1 MISNTFQ
8 IPIYQYKFEI
18 DNQSLSEYCMDLSKK
33 DKGRILSNVGGWQSK
48 DFNENDK
55 SMLIKKLWP
64 YIKNHA
70 IQYGKEIDL
79 NVKGILGNLWV
90 NVNEYKDSN
99 FLHHHPGCLLSGVYY
114 IKTPENC
121 GNITFYHPSHLQM
134 AHNWMRYEPDEYNS
148 YNSATWWYPST
159 EGTLY
164 LFPSWLEHC
173 VKPNL
178 NKREKRISVSF
189 TIR

>member
-18 DNQSLSEYCMDLSKK
+18 DNQSLSKYCMDLSKK

-79 NVKGILGNLWV
+79 NVKGSLNNLWV
-90 NVNEYKDSN
+90 NINEYKDSN
-99 FLHHHPGCLLSGVYY
+99 FLHNHPGCLVSGVYY
-114 IKTPENC
+114 IKTHEDC
-121 GNITFYHPSHLQM
+121 GDIYFYHPSHKLLV
-134 AHNWMRYEPDEYNS
+134 HDWLKDVPIKYNS
-148 YNSATWWYPST
+148 YNSISWWYPSI
-159 EGTLY
+159 EGMLY

-178 NKREKRISVSF
+178 NKRKKRISVSF
-189 TIR
+189 NID